1 MSNKMNLP
9 WVVFPINRSRAS
21 ILDERGAYIVENV
34 FTDTAA
40 HIVKCANAH
49 EGLVRAL
56 QNLADL
62 HESNMAEIGLA
73 PIHSVTLS
81 LARAALAKAQGEQK

>member
-40 HIVKCANAH
+40 HIVRCVNAH
-49 EGLVRAL
+49 DALVEAL
-56 QNLADL
+56 TIFVQHFGD
-62 HESNMAEIGLA
+62 
-73 PIHSVTLS
+73 PFQC
-81 LARAALAKAQGEQK
+81 ARAALTAATGENQ